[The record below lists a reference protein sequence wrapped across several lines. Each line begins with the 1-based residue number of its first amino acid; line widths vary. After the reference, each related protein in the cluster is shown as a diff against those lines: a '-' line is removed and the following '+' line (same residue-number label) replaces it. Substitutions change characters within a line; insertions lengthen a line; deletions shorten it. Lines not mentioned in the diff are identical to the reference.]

1 MAKAEEQRL
10 IALHKLVSEEVGGEP
25 TSNLDVVPASLAGI
39 FYAGE
44 SNSADIG
51 RYLELL
57 AQMASVLNPS
67 YSVEELHL
75 RLAIQLGRSLER
87 LSPKVAEYFLFG
99 GGSGYT
105 DREIAVSFEEDVRYG
120 GTSPTRPR
128 INERGLGD
136 GRS

>member
-1 MAKAEEQRL
+1 VAKAEEQRL
-10 IALHKLVSEEVGGEP
+10 VTLHKLVSEEVGGEP

-57 AQMASVLNPS
+57 AQMAGVLNPS

-87 LSPKVAEYFLFG
+87 LSPKLADYFLFG
-99 GGSGYT
+99 GSSGYT
-105 DREIAVSFEEDVRYG
+105 DREIAVAMDEATHAA
-120 GTSPTRPR
+120 GTAPSPSHAT
-128 INERGLGD
+128 D
-136 GRS
+136 